1 MESILAKQGL
11 QACETCLTQ
20 ARLAYLRRRY
30 GTKVNTKK
38 HEEIVIYEVNQRF
51 PYVIKIIKRRKIMIT
66 NLMIMAADAGA
77 TQQGGGMGLGFI
89 VAYIAVFAVL
99 IYFMFVRPQKKQTQ
113 QQEDMMKSLKPGDSI
128 MTTSGFYGTVIGI
141 DDDTV
146 IVEFGNNKNC
156 RIPMHKK
163 AIADIESA
171 DAEEEDVQE
180 EETETNTKLGKKKK

>member
-1 MESILAKQGL
+1 
-11 QACETCLTQ
+11 
-20 ARLAYLRRRY
+20 
-30 GTKVNTKK
+30 
-38 HEEIVIYEVNQRF
+38 
-51 PYVIKIIKRRKIMIT
+51 MIT